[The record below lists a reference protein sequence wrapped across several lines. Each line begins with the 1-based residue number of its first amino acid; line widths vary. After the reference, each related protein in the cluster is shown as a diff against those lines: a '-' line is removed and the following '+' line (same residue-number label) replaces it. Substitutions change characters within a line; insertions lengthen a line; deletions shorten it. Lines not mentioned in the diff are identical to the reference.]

1 MIKISSSK
9 GCISING
16 HAGYD
21 VQGKDIVCAAVSVLA
36 QNLIM
41 SIERLTEDKIK
52 YSISA
57 GKLDINYEKLS
68 DRAQVLLASFFIGIE
83 AIANEYPQYVKL
95 SKH

>member
-1 MIKISSSK
+1 MITISSSK
-9 GCISING
+9 SCISING

-36 QNLIM
+36 QNLIL
-41 SIERLTEDKIK
+41 SIDALTEDKIQ

-57 GKLDINYEKLS
+57 GKLDINYKELS
-68 DRAQVLLASFFIGIE
+68 VRAQILTASFFIGIE

-95 SKH
+95 CKH

>member
-1 MIKISSSK
+1 MIKINSSE

-41 SIERLTEDKIK
+41 SIEKLTEDKIK

-57 GKLDINYEKLS
+57 GKLDINYKKLS
-68 DRAQVLLASFFIGIE
+68 KQAQVLLASFFIGIE

>member
-1 MIKISSSK
+1 MINISSSK

-36 QNLIM
+36 QNLIL
-41 SIERLTEDKIK
+41 SIDALTEDKIK
-52 YSISA
+52 YNISA
-57 GKLDINYEKLS
+57 GKLDIHFRKLS
-68 DRAQVLLASFFIGIE
+68 DRAQVLVASFFIGIE